1 MTNRIDRM
9 EVAGLIRR
17 VPDPDDR
24 RGVQLEITPKGR
36 QLWEDAVGVQA
47 AKEQFVASAL
57 SQEEKQ
63 QLSELLKRLVLA
75 FDALAAE
82 RASSSR
88 NAA

>member
-1 MTNRIDRM
+1 M
-9 EVAGLIRR
+9 RR
-17 VPDPDDR
+17 LPDPDDR
-24 RGVQLEITPKGR
+24 RGVKIEITDKGSR
-36 QLWEDAVGVQA
+36 VWEDAVGVQA

-75 FDALAAE
+75 FDALAVE

-88 NAA
+88 DAA